1 MVEAVVPSDGDFVLM
16 VAICLVIVMI
26 PYSCGHWWF
35 WVCVSIKACIDGGG
49 GKGHGGGGWVK
60 LMEALE

>member
-26 PYSCGHWWF
+26 PFVWSLVVLGL
-35 WVCVSIKACIDGGG
+35 CVD
-49 GKGHGGGGWVK
+49 KG
-60 LMEALE
+60 LY